1 MNREERIKHMYYALD
16 EEKEILREIQQCQR
30 NWDHKHQMHQ
40 DIIDYLLWTVD
51 NSPSKQ
57 HEGYFDLYWT
67 KDRKVLDELSEYTWG
82 TTHSRNHHQ
91 HGVIVR

>member
-1 MNREERIKHMYYALD
+1 M
-16 EEKEILREIQQCQR
+16 Q
-30 NWDHKHQMHQ
+30 Q
-40 DIIDYLLWTVD
+40 DIVDYLLWTVD
-51 NSPSKQ
+51 NGTSKQ

-82 TTHSRNHHQ
+82 TTHSHDIHQ